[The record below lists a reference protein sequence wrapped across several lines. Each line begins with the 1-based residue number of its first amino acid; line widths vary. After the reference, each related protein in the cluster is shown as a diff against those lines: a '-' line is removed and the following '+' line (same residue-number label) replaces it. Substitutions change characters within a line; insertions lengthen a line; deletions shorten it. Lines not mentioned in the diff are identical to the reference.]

1 MRAEGLTPWVR
12 KIPWR
17 GKWKPTPVLL
27 PGASH
32 GQRSLVVCSP
42 WGCEELNMTEVT
54 KHTHTHTHT
63 HTHREIKG
71 QHLTGVG
78 LDMMEIK
85 KEAMNDA

>member
-1 MRAEGLTPWVR
+1 MI
-12 KIPWR
+12 K
-17 GKWKPTPVLL
+17 
-27 PGASH
+27 
-32 GQRSLVVCSP
+32 
-42 WGCEELNMTEVT
+42 VT